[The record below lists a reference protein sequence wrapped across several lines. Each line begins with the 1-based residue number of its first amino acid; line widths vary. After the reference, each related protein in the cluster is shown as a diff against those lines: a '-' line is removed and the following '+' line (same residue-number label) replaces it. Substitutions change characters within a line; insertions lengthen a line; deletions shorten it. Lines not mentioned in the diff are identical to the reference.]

1 MLFDK
6 ENHQGE
12 QSNIINIRNETLC
25 NQNFRKEIWTGAGLQ
40 ITVMSIPVGGEIG
53 LELHDNLDQ
62 FIKVESG
69 CADVYMGQSKQCV
82 KFIGKI
88 NSNYGVV
95 VPSGTWHNI
104 LNVGGCPLKVYSV
117 YAPPKHPIGTLHKT
131 KLDADLAEE

>member
-1 MLFDK
+1 MFFDK

-88 NSNYGVV
+88 NANYAVV
-95 VPSGTWHNI
+95 VPSGMWHNI
-104 LNVGGCPLKVYSV
+104 LNVGACPLKVYSV

-131 KLDADLAEE
+131 KLDADLSEE